1 VSGAGDPRLANPGW
15 DPAATSRRRLRW
27 LLFAAAPLALWYFG
41 WLVQPQRVGNP
52 VLYGLLLSAELFNL
66 IQAAG
71 FWWTI
76 ARIAPPIPVFGLRG
90 RPAVDVMIPVYNEP
104 IEVVDPTVA
113 AATRMRGAN
122 LAVHVLDDGDRD
134 EIRELAERWGA
145 RYVRRAHHDGAKAG
159 NINHALAR
167 TSAPYVVVLDCD
179 HVPSPEFLERTLP
192 LMSDERV
199 AFVQT
204 PQYYANS
211 RDGGIAAAAW
221 AQQALFFGAIARG
234 KDAHGAMFCCGTNV
248 VLRRTALSSVGG
260 FPTDSLTEDFELS
273 LRLHERGWTTRY
285 VPEVLVSGLGPEDMS
300 SYVSQQQRWARGC
313 LGAAGSAL
321 RARLPLRLRL
331 QYLLSSMYF
340 LSGWTLLVYMAFPVI
355 RILTGE
361 QPIAAASADQ
371 FLFHFVPYFA
381 AALSAVAVAGAGT
394 YTFAA
399 FSLAAASFW
408 IHVQA
413 TVRAL
418 LRRRGRFVVTP
429 KRGAAQRQ
437 PRAVIPGLVVIAT
450 LLAASAYGLLRDAS
464 PSTLNNVAFAMLH
477 VTVLAFGVS
486 YALTRRRG
494 RPEADDRPA
503 RARRLSAQAAGETA

>member
-1 VSGAGDPRLANPGW
+1 
-15 DPAATSRRRLRW
+15 
-27 LLFAAAPLALWYFG
+27 
-41 WLVQPQRVGNP
+41 
-52 VLYGLLLSAELFNL
+52 
-66 IQAAG
+66 
-71 FWWTI
+71 
-76 ARIAPPIPVFGLRG
+76 
-90 RPAVDVMIPVYNEP
+90 
-104 IEVVDPTVA
+104 
-113 AATRMRGAN
+113 
-122 LAVHVLDDGDRD
+122 
-134 EIRELAERWGA
+134 
-145 RYVRRAHHDGAKAG
+145 
-159 NINHALAR
+159 
-167 TSAPYVVVLDCD
+167 
-179 HVPSPEFLERTLP
+179 
-192 LMSDERV
+192 
-199 AFVQT
+199 VQT